1 MPDPSLR
8 PAATSP
14 NATLGAP
21 PTPAEAAHTQTR
33 IYLARHAEPEGAAGV
48 HRFLGQLDPPLS
60 AAGWRQAGEL
70 AQRLKGVSFRA
81 IYSSDL
87 QRSLSTAEAVAVGTD
102 LVIQQEP
109 ALREIHAGLWEGL
122 TFAEAKLRYPTEF
135 TERERDLIAFRY
147 PGGGESFRDLEIRVA
162 PVFSQMMDSGP
173 GDMLVVAHKG
183 VNRVMLAHFLGMPR
197 ERMFEIAQDYC
208 ALSIIQAS
216 LLPDG
221 SRAITV
227 DLQNGIP

>member
-1 MPDPSLR
+1 
-8 PAATSP
+8 
-14 NATLGAP
+14 
-21 PTPAEAAHTQTR
+21 
-33 IYLARHAEPEGAAGV
+33 V

-60 AAGWRQAGEL
+60 PAGWRQAAEL
-70 AQRLKGVSFRA
+70 AQRLRGVAFRA

-102 LVIQQEP
+102 LVIQQDT

-122 TFAEAKLRYPTEF
+122 TFDEATLRYPAEF
-135 TERERDLIAFRY
+135 AERERDLVGFRF
-147 PGGGESFRDLEIRVA
+147 PGGGESFRDLERRVA
-162 PVFSQMMDSGP
+162 PVFSRIMDSGP
-173 GDMLVVAHKG
+173 GNVLVVAHKG
-183 VNRVMLAHFLGMPR
+183 VNRVMLAHLLGMPL
-197 ERMFEIAQDYC
+197 ERMFEIVQDYC
-208 ALSIIQAS
+208 ALSIIHAS